1 MNIDF
6 NSIDLRDIG
15 VRLLLIVA
23 ALAAL
28 WLLRHIVSWLTL
40 RIVKRMMARQQSDA
54 LIERIQVMVT
64 NAVQLIFIA
73 AALFVIQAFV
83 DLDAAGRIL
92 VSRLGRTLVIVAIA
106 VLLYRVFS
114 ILSVNRN
121 QLYRMT
127 GINLDEA
134 LLPFIRVGLQILV
147 IIFAVVIIIQEW
159 GYDVSALI
167 AGFGL
172 GGLAFSL
179 AAQDTIANLFGFSM
193 IVGDR
198 PFNVGEYIKTPDVEG
213 IVEYVGVRSTRIR
226 QLDQALVTV
235 PNKQLAN
242 SVIMNW
248 SRLSKRMVNF
258 TMRIAADT
266 SREEIEQVLESIRTM
281 LANRERTDAS
291 SVVVYFTNFSE
302 TGFELLIR
310 CYVAIADW
318 TEFQREREAINLEI
332 MRIMSEIFK
341 RGGAYA
347 QVIPFKALVNY
358 GSGEPTPAPTIPPDE
373 K

>member
-1 MNIDF
+1 MSIDF
-6 NSIDLRDIG
+6 TAIDWRDIG
-15 VRLLLIVA
+15 IRLLLIIA
-23 ALAAL
+23 TLALL
-28 WLLRHIVSWLTL
+28 WLVRHIVSWLTK
-40 RIVKRMMARQQSDA
+40 RIVKRVIRKQSDVF
-54 LIERIQVMVT
+54 IERVQAMVT
-64 NAVQLIFIA
+64 NAVQWIFIA
-73 AALFVIQAFV
+73 AALFALQLFV
-83 DLDAAGRIL
+83 VFDTAGTLLIN
-92 VSRLGRTLVIVAIA
+92 RLGRTIVIIAIA
-106 VLLYRVFS
+106 ALLYRIFS

-121 QLYRMT
+121 QLYRVT

-147 IIFAVVIIIQEW
+147 IIFAVVIIVQEW

-242 SVIMNW
+242 SVILNW

-258 TMRIAADT
+258 TMRISADT
-266 SREEIEQVLESIRTM
+266 SRDEIEQVLESIRTM
-281 LANRERTDAS
+281 LASRERVDAN
-291 SVVVYFTNFSE
+291 SVVVYFTNFSDM
-302 TGFELLIR
+302 GFELLIR

-332 MRIMSEIFK
+332 M
-341 RGGAYA
+341 
-347 QVIPFKALVNY
+347 
-358 GSGEPTPAPTIPPDE
+358 
-373 K
+373 

>member
-1 MNIDF
+1 MNLDF
-6 NSIDLRDIG
+6 SSIDLRDIG

-23 ALAAL
+23 AFAAL
-28 WLLRHIVSWLTL
+28 WLLRHIFSWLAM
-40 RIVKRMMARQQSDA
+40 RIIKRFVIRQQSDA
-54 LIERIQVMVT
+54 FTERIQLMVT
-64 NAVQLIFIA
+64 NAIQLIFIA
-73 AALFVIQAFV
+73 AALFAVELFV
-83 DLDAAGRIL
+83 DFDAAGTLLIN
-92 VSRLGRTLVIVAIA
+92 RLGRTLVIIAIA
-106 VLLYRVFS
+106 ILLYRVFS
-114 ILSVNRN
+114 ILSVSRN

-213 IVEYVGVRSTRIR
+213 TVEYVGVRSTRIR

-242 SVIMNW
+242 SVILNW

-266 SREEIEQVLESIRTM
+266 SREEIEQVLDAIRTM
-281 LANRERTDAS
+281 LANRERVDAN
-291 SVVVYFTNFSE
+291 SVVVYFTNFGE
-302 TGFELLIR
+302 MGFELLIR

-332 MRIMSEIFK
+332 MRILSEVFK

-358 GSGEPTPAPTIPPDE
+358 GAGEPPTAQSIQTDKP
-373 K
+373 

>member
-1 MNIDF
+1 MIVDF
-6 NSIDLRDIG
+6 TSIDPRDIG
-15 VRLLLIVA
+15 IRLLLIVA
-23 ALAAL
+23 ALAGL
-28 WLLRHIVSWLTL
+28 WLLRYLISWLIM
-40 RIVKRMMARQQSDA
+40 RIVKRFMIRHENEA
-54 LIERIQVMVT
+54 LIKRVQVMVT
-64 NAVQLIFIA
+64 NAAQLLFIA
-73 AALFVIQAFV
+73 AALFVIQIIVEF
-83 DLDAAGRIL
+83 DAAGNL
-92 VSRLGRTLVIVAIA
+92 LFSRLGRTLMIVAIA

-114 ILSVNRN
+114 ILSMSRN
-121 QLYRMT
+121 QLYHMT

-179 AAQDTIANLFGFSM
+179 AAQDTIANFFGFSM

-213 IVEYVGVRSTRIR
+213 TVEYVGVRSTRIR

-242 SVIMNW
+242 SVILNW

-258 TMRIAADT
+258 TMRIAPDIT
-266 SREEIEQVLESIRTM
+266 KVDLEHVLESIRTM
-281 LANRERTDAS
+281 LADRERVDAN

-310 CYVAIADW
+310 CYVSIADW

-332 MRIMSEIFK
+332 MRILSEIFK
-341 RGGAYA
+341 HSGAYA
-347 QVIPFKALVNY
+347 QVIPFKALVNF
-358 GSGEPTPAPTIPPDE
+358 GSGEPTAPPQIQPDE
-373 K
+373 N